1 VKTVPPTPDD
11 EPLRLAALCRYA
23 VLDTPPEPA
32 FDELTR
38 LAASVCDAPMAL
50 ISFVDES
57 RVWFKSRHGI
67 ELTGAPRA
75 NSFCVVALA
84 GRELCIVEDA
94 TKDERFAGNP
104 LVHGD
109 PNARFYAGV
118 PLVTAEGWALGA
130 LGVLDRVPR
139 TLNPGQS
146 EALRLLGRQVLSHL
160 ELRRKVA
167 ELSRSLEEHGEIE
180 ERLRTSEVFFQTLVE
195 TLPQNIIRK
204 DAAGRFTF
212 ANRKFCESI
221 GRPLG
226 DILGRTDFDLFPRE
240 LAEKYHGDDQ
250 NVMASQRA
258 LDTVEAHE
266 TPSGQTLLVHV
277 LKTPLYDAAGRV
289 VGVQGIFWDVTE
301 RRRVE
306 DELAKER
313 DLLRALLDNIPD
325 RIYFKDTAS
334 RFVRCSQSMAERLG
348 VADPRQVVG
357 KTDFDFHPPDQAQDY
372 FNDEQRVLASRQ
384 PLINKLER
392 QTDANGREIWASV
405 TKVPILGR
413 TGEVTGL
420 IGLSRDV
427 TQLKQTEQ
435 ALRQAEEKYR
445 TIYENSV
452 EGIFQTTRDGHF
464 ISANPALARL
474 YGYASPDELVAAL
487 TDIEHQLYVDPTRR
501 DDFARLMREHGSVT
515 GFESEI
521 FRKDKSRIWISES
534 ARTVKDPEGN
544 ILYYEGI
551 VEDITARRQTEAERE
566 KVRQAA
572 LETAQTKAQFLANM
586 SHEIRTPMNAITGM
600 TGLLQDTRLSPE
612 QRDYVDTIRASTE
625 ALLDIIN
632 HILDFSKL
640 EAGKV
645 ALEVIDFDLR
655 DTLEDTAEMLA
666 ERAHAKGLELICHLA
681 PGLTTRLRG
690 DPLRLRQVLANLLSN
705 AIKFTE
711 RGQVLLEAKALEDS
725 PGRALVRC
733 EVTDTGI
740 GIPPEA
746 MARIFQEFTQADGST
761 TRKYGGTGLGLTIS
775 RQLVGMMQGRI
786 GVTSE
791 QGRGSTF
798 WIETPFDKQPPA
810 AAHASPARP
819 LSPGRTLVVDD
830 NATQLG
836 LLVEQLRHWQ
846 IPVDSATD
854 ASRAL
859 QALQQASRD
868 GQPYALAIVDHEMS
882 GIDGL
887 TLAQTIKSD
896 PQFADLRLILLTN
909 LLHRLDPTVMR
920 ATGIAACLVKP
931 IRQARLRECLVDVSG
946 PSGAVSA
953 GPEPGD
959 QAESSHYFSVRPKDV
974 RVLIAEDNA
983 VNQRVALKQLAKLGF
998 AADAVANGLEVLSAL
1013 QRVPYNIIIMDCQM
1027 PEMDGYE
1034 VTRRIRGSGR
1044 DSYIHLRSA
1053 PYIVA
1058 LTANALPGD
1067 RERCFEAGMND
1078 YLTKPLRLADLEGVL
1093 QRALLQIGP
1102 AAMAAPS
1109 DPAAEV
1115 LDRSILDGLRELREP
1130 DQPDPL
1136 AELIELF
1143 LRDARPRLGRMSA
1156 AAQAGDWPGLGANAH
1171 SLKGSANNLGARRL
1185 SSLCATLEK
1194 QGKAND
1200 GAQASATLAEV
1211 QSEFEKVE
1219 LALKDEL
1226 QR

>member
-1 VKTVPPTPDD
+1 MKNESLTP
-11 EPLRLAALCRYA
+11 EEEALRLAALRRYA

-32 FDELTR
+32 LDDLTR
-38 LAASVCDAPMAL
+38 LAASACDAPMAL

-57 RVWFKSRHGI
+57 RLWFKSRVGF
-67 ELTGAPRA
+67 ELAAAPRA
-75 NSFCVVALA
+75 SSFCGQAIPS
-84 GRELCIVEDA
+84 GELCVIEDA
-94 TKDERFAGNP
+94 TRDERFTGNP
-104 LVHGD
+104 LLQGESSV
-109 PNARFYAGV
+109 RFYAGM
-118 PLVTAEGWALGA
+118 PLVTAEGLALGA
-130 LGVLDRVPR
+130 LAVMDRVPR
-139 TLNPGQS
+139 TLQPGQA
-146 EALRLLGRQVLSHL
+146 EALRLLGRQVMSQL
-160 ELRRKVA
+160 EWHRKMVDLA
-167 ELSRSLEEHGEIE
+167 RSLEEHGEME
-180 ERLRTSEVFFQTLVE
+180 ERLRTSEAFFQTLVE

-221 GRPLG
+221 GKPLG
-226 DILGRTDFDLFPRE
+226 EILGRTDFDLFPRE
-240 LAEKYHGDDQ
+240 LAEKYHADDQ
-250 NVMASQRA
+250 AVITSQRA
-258 LDTVEAHE
+258 LDTVEDHR
-266 TPSGQTLLVHV
+266 TPSGQQLSVHV
-277 LKTPLYDAAGRV
+277 LKTPLYDSAGRV

-306 DELAKER
+306 SELASER

-348 VADPRQVVG
+348 MADARQVIG
-357 KTDFDFHPPDQAQDY
+357 KTDFDFHPKDQAQEFFD
-372 FNDEQRVLASRQ
+372 DEQRIMASRQ
-384 PLINKLER
+384 PIINKLER
-392 QTDANGREIWASV
+392 QTDVTGREIWASV
-405 TKVPILGR
+405 TKVPTIAR
-413 TGEVTGL
+413 SGEVTGL

-452 EGIFQTTRDGHF
+452 EGIFQTTKDGHF

-474 YGYASPDELVAAL
+474 YGYDSPDELVAAL
-487 TDIEHQLYVDPTRR
+487 TDIEHQLYVEPTRR
-501 DDFARLMREHGSVT
+501 DAFARLMREQGSVT

-521 FRKDKSRIWISES
+521 FRRDKSRIWISES

-600 TGLLQDTRLSPE
+600 TGLLLDTRLTPE
-612 QRDYVDTIRASTE
+612 QRDYVETIRSSTE

-655 DTLEDTAEMLA
+655 DVLEDSAEMLA

-681 PGLTTRLRG
+681 PDLATRFRG

-711 RGQVLLEAKALEDS
+711 RGQVLLMARALEDS
-725 PGRALVRC
+725 ATRALIRC

-791 QGRGSTF
+791 PGRGSTF
-798 WIETPFDKQPPA
+798 WIEMPFDKQPAAPEPA
-810 AAHASPARP
+810 APAP
-819 LSPGRTLVVDD
+819 PSSPGRTLIVDD
-830 NATQLG
+830 NASQLV
-836 LLVEQLRHWQ
+836 LLVEQLQRWRF
-846 IPVDSATD
+846 PVETATD
-854 ASRAL
+854 ATQAMQTLQRAVREG
-859 QALQQASRD
+859 S
-868 GQPYALAIVDHEMS
+868 PFALAVVDYEMS
-882 GIDGL
+882 GTDGL
-887 TLAQTIKSD
+887 TLAQTLKSD

-931 IRQARLRECLVDVSG
+931 VRQARLLECLVDVLS

-953 GPEPGD
+953 VSEPEHSATPAQGTP
-959 QAESSHYFSVRPKDV
+959 ARAKDV

-983 VNQRVALKQLAKLGF
+983 VNQRVTLKQLAKLGF
-998 AADAVANGLEVLSAL
+998 TADAVANGLEVLSAL
-1013 QRVPYNIIIMDCQM
+1013 QRLPYHIIIMDCQM

-1034 VTRRIRGSGR
+1034 VTRRIRSSGR

-1078 YLTKPLRLADLEGVL
+1078 YLTKPLRLADLEGVM
-1093 QRALLQIGP
+1093 QRALISVGP
-1102 AAMAAPS
+1102 AAPAAPLA
-1109 DPAAEV
+1109 PAVEV

-1136 AELIELF
+1136 VELIDLF
-1143 LRDARPRLGRMSA
+1143 LRDARPRLERMA
-1156 AAQAGDWPGLGANAH
+1156 AATQAGDWPALASSAH

-1200 GAQASATLAEV
+1200 GPQASATLAEV

-1219 LALKDEL
+1219 LALIAEL
-1226 QR
+1226 QK